1 MAIKRL
7 DDKDASKTSILRV
20 TVPKRLLNEIR
31 ETKKMCKEKGF
42 AFDIK
47 PDVARAIENAI
58 AEAKR
63 PWWKQTIRLF

>member
-7 DDKDASKTSILRV
+7 DDKDASKTTILRV
-20 TVPKRLLNEIR
+20 TVTKRLMNEIR
-31 ETKKMCKEKGF
+31 ETKKKCKEKGF

-47 PDVARAIENAI
+47 PDIARAIENAI

-63 PWWKQTIRLF
+63 TLVETDD